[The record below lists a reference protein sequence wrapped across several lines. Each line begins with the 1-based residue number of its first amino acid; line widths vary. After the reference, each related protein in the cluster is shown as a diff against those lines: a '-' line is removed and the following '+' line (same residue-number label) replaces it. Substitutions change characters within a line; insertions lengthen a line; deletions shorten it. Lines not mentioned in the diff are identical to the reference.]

1 MIPNNSSQQSA
12 VQEAGERPEVTEET
26 HLLQTSLS
34 ELDITI
40 SRRDTTEPYIIAAM
54 RELKWI
60 ATSSPW
66 AVITRVL
73 QASFYFVNVI
83 AF

>member
-1 MIPNNSSQQSA
+1 MALDSGNQQNAS
-12 VQEAGERPEVTEET
+12 QEAGERPEVTEET

-40 SRRDTTEPYIIAAM
+40 SRQDTTEPYIIAAI
-54 RELKWI
+54 REFKWI

-66 AVITRVL
+66 IILTRVL

-83 AF
+83 A